1 MAQDLLFFNFS
12 LKKLLSTEPSAF
24 QRAKIKIVYT
34 VLMFAVL
41 KSLIA
46 ISVAWHHQQFFQ
58 MERAFIILLL
68 DIIFLKFLLAS
79 GRNLQIIAH
88 LVIFMGLLLIWSIVY
103 TSDQSVNIALLQTV
117 FMLILSSFYLLG
129 ARWGVFYAFFS
140 SLPIIINM
148 FSDLFL
154 ADIGLEKGVL
164 ASPGYEIIVILNF
177 ITIIVTHYLFNRAF
191 IENVKE
197 KETLNLQLQVAVKE
211 ANLAAISKAD
221 FLSIM
226 SHELRTP
233 LNSVLGMT
241 NMFLED
247 PQSSEK
253 EKNLEILKFSAL
265 ALKSLINDVLD
276 FNKLESDKVHLEAL
290 SVNLY
295 KLVNDVCSSLYLTAK
310 EKKIDLII
318 SIDESLKNQ
327 YVFTDPI
334 RITQVIYNLVGNAL
348 KFTNIGSVSVCLNVL
363 KRESDIINIKFS
375 VVDTGIGISAD
386 QQELIFEAFSQAS
399 SSTSRNFGGTG
410 LGLSIVKK
418 ILLLFESDIQLES
431 LEGYGST
438 FFFEIPFKID
448 YAPVIEQQEIGE
460 IDDDLS
466 HLRILAA
473 EDNSINR
480 LFLKKIFIKWNNE
493 LIFAENGE
501 DAIKKASEDV
511 FDVILMDIY
520 MPLVDGYT
528 AARAIRNLPE
538 PYKNVYIIACTASV
552 SNSMLDDIKAAGMD
566 DYICKPFDTK
576 ELYSKLNSN
585 IFSGVRNIGVSHTPI
600 NKME

>member
-1 MAQDLLFFNFS
+1 MAQNLPFFNFS
-12 LKKLLSTEPSAF
+12 LKKLLSSEPSTF
-24 QRAKIKIVYT
+24 QRAKIKVVYT
-34 VLMFAVL
+34 VLIFAVI
-41 KSLIA
+41 KSLIV
-46 ISVAWHHQQFFQ
+46 IYIAWHHQQLFQ
-58 MERAFIILLL
+58 MERGFIILLFSV
-68 DIIFLKFLLAS
+68 IFLKFLLAS
-79 GRNLQIIAH
+79 GRYLQMIAH
-88 LVIFMGLLLIWSIVY
+88 LMIFMGLLLTWSIVFV
-103 TSDQSVNIALLQTV
+103 SDQLVNIPLLQIV

-140 SLPIIINM
+140 TLPVVIHMLSEDFLTVRII
-148 FSDLFL
+148 
-154 ADIGLEKGVL
+154 EKAVL

-177 ITIIVTHYLFNRAF
+177 ITIVVTNYLFIRAF
-191 IENVKE
+191 IENVRE

-211 ANLAAISKAD
+211 ANQAAKSKSD
-221 FLSIM
+221 FLSTM

-241 NMFLED
+241 NMFLDD
-247 PQSSEK
+247 PKSSEK
-253 EKNLEILKFSAL
+253 EENLEILKFSAL
-265 ALKSLINDVLD
+265 TLKSLINDILD
-276 FNKLESDKVHLEAL
+276 FNKLGSNKVHLEAL

-310 EKKIDLII
+310 EKKINLII

-327 YVFTDPI
+327 YVITDPI

-348 KFTNIGSVSVCLNVL
+348 KFTNEGSVSVCLNVL

-386 QQELIFEAFSQAS
+386 QQQLIFEAFSQAS

-410 LGLSIVKK
+410 LGLAIVKK
-418 ILLLFESDIQLES
+418 VLLLFESDIQLES
-431 LEGYGST
+431 LEGSGST
-438 FFFEIPFKID
+438 FFFEISFKLD
-448 YAPVIEQQEIGE
+448 YTPVIEQEEAGE
-460 IDDDLS
+460 VDYDLS

-480 LFLKKIFIKWNNE
+480 LLLKKIFIKWNNE

-501 DAIKKASEDV
+501 EAIKKASEEV
-511 FDVILMDIY
+511 FDVILMDMY

-552 SNSMLDDIKAAGMD
+552 SNNLPDEIKAAGMD

-585 IFSGVRNIGVSHTPI
+585 IFSEVRNIGISRPSSQ
-600 NKME
+600 